1 MEKFKDAEQLER
13 AYKELEKEFTK
24 KSQSLAILEKNKS
37 SNFLTVL
44 MSAVEH
50 YQGLFEEMEKE
61 KNHKIKTLNL
71 RWEKLKRYIAD
82 TKPLRGTNIYFLQE
96 TLLEKIEELEKENY
110 GQTGVNQED

>member
-1 MEKFKDAEQLER
+1 MEKFKDAKQLER
-13 AYKELEKEFTK
+13 AYKELEKEFTI
-24 KSQSLAILEKNKS
+24 KSQALAILAKNKS
-37 SNFLTVL
+37 NNFLTIL

-50 YQGLFEEMEKE
+50 YQGMFEEMEE
-61 KNHKIKTLNL
+61 ERNHKIKMLDL

-110 GQTGVNQED
+110 GQTGVNQKD